1 MNRKNITLK
10 SIISSQIA
18 NSRDIVFMPRDYAY
32 LSNSKQVG
40 NVFSKLVEEKQLVR
54 VGYGIYARGKISA
67 YTGKVIPAAN
77 LREIALG
84 VMDKI
89 GVKVIP
95 TKAEVDYNNRIST
108 QVPDE
113 FVIGV
118 NKNVSRKIAFG
129 NARIIYEKLN

>member
-1 MNRKNITLK
+1 MNRKSISLK
-10 SIISSQIA
+10 SIISSQIDK
-18 NSRDIVFMPRDYAY
+18 SRDIVFMPRDYAY

-40 NVFSKLVEEKQLVR
+40 NVFSKLVEEKKLVR
-54 VGYGIYARGKISA
+54 VGYGVYARGKISS
-67 YTGKVIPAAN
+67 YTGKVIPAET
-77 LREIALG
+77 LRDIALG

-95 TKAEVDYNNRIST
+95 TRAELDYNNRVST

-118 NKNVSRKIAFG
+118 NKNVSRKISFG